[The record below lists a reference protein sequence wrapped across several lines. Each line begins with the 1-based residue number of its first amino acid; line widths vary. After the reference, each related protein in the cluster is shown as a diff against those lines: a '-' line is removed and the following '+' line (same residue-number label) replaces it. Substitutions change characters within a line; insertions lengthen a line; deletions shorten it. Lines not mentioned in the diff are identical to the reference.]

1 MMRYEVYTFTIAF
14 LLVFIS
20 IVIASEFLLPYSY
33 ILTTI
38 TVAIL
43 LVLTITNSKGASYS
57 RILALVTILAI
68 VIRNIYTIR
77 TSFIVEPLYDGY
89 KEIVTARIFNEIGR
103 ALVFNEPLFD
113 YTSSY
118 PLLKILTIILS
129 QVTSIDVLKVA
140 LILPSVWSLVMLL
153 FFYLFAKTILQ
164 SISIEESIKR
174 SAIFLS
180 LLLFSISPDAIYYGM
195 IYYMR
200 FYCITLVYIVLYL
213 LFSGKL
219 NETRCKY
226 LLVILLLAIPLSYSL
241 FPYLLLFFLTGVFSL
256 GMVVGRFFKVK
267 QLHKYIPSYNLI
279 SLTLLAIFLASSY
292 YVSESVLGN
301 SMGLLNALLKFLQL
315 QIREPILETQ
325 LNAPYFI
332 PEALQNSFN
341 ILVFFR
347 DLIIYAPAVIGFLI
361 FLYKSRRERI
371 PIVHLTI
378 IALITILLLH
388 VIIVE
393 GMRLAFQT
401 TLIISLYFII
411 LLSALSYAYG
421 LNIMKKK
428 AHLKSL
434 VKVTIV
440 ILLMLAIITAYL
452 SPWSHR
458 FLTQQYYNPNLSFK
472 DVGDHNPAYVYVK
485 GFIKQLSGYEYLFT
499 DDFNLASIM
508 IIPNIDM
515 YFKIQYFTD
524 LINYTGKG
532 QIYVL
537 ELNGFQP
544 ILGPYGWQAENLQK
558 TINVRSE
565 IKEMISNFNKI
576 LSSPYYNLYAN

>member
-1 MMRYEVYTFTIAF
+1 MMRYEVYTLTIAF
-14 LLVFIS
+14 LLAFIS
-20 IVIASEFLLPYSY
+20 IAIASEFLLPYSY
-33 ILTTI
+33 ILAATA
-38 TVAIL
+38 VAVL
-43 LVLTITNSKGASYS
+43 LVPMVTNSREYYS
-57 RILALVTILAI
+57 RILALVIILAI
-68 VIRNIYTIR
+68 VIRNIYTMR
-77 TSFIVEPLYDGY
+77 TGFIVEPLYDGY
-89 KEIVTARIFNEIGR
+89 KEIVTAQIFNEIGR
-103 ALVFNEPLFD
+103 ALVFNKPLFD

-118 PLLKILTIILS
+118 PLLKILTVILS
-129 QVTSIDVLKVA
+129 QITSIDVLKVV

-153 FFYLFAKTILQ
+153 IFYLFAKTILQ
-164 SISIEESIKR
+164 SILIDESTKR

-241 FPYLLLFFLTGVFSL
+241 FPYLLLFFLTGVAFL
-256 GMVVGRFFKVK
+256 GMVAERFFKAK
-267 QLHKYIPSYNLI
+267 QLRKYIPSYNLI
-279 SLTLLAIFLASSY
+279 LLISLTVFLASFY
-292 YVSESVLGN
+292 YVAESVLKN
-301 SMGLLNALLKFLQL
+301 SKGLLNTLSEFFQL
-315 QIREPILETQ
+315 QIREPLLEAY
-325 LNAPYFI
+325 LNRPYFI
-332 PEALQNSFN
+332 PEVLQNPFN

-371 PIVHLTI
+371 PIVHLII
-378 IALITILLLH
+378 IALITLLLLH
-388 VIIVE
+388 VVMERGIKLV
-393 GMRLAFQT
+393 LQS
-401 TLIISLYFII
+401 TLIISLYFLI

-428 AHLKSL
+428 VRLKSL
-434 VKVTIV
+434 VKVTIA
-440 ILLMLAIITAYL
+440 ILLILAVITAYL

-458 FLTQQYYNPNLSFK
+458 FLTQQYYNPNLSFE
-472 DVGDHNPAYVYVK
+472 DVGDHNLAYVYVK

-499 DDFNLASIM
+499 DDPALASIM
-508 IIPNIDM
+508 ITPNTDM
-515 YFKIQYFTD
+515 YFKIQYFTN

-544 ILGPYGWQAENLQK
+544 ILGPYSWQAENLQK
-558 TINVRSE
+558 TINVRSVV
-565 IKEMISNFNKI
+565 KEMISNFNKI

>member
-1 MMRYEVYTFTIAF
+1 MMRYEVYTLTIVF

-20 IVIASEFLLPYSY
+20 IAIASEFLLPYSY
-33 ILTTI
+33 ILVAI
-38 TVAIL
+38 AVAIL
-43 LVLTITNSKGASYS
+43 LMPMIANSKGASYS
-57 RILALVTILAI
+57 RILALIIILAI
-68 VIRNIYTIR
+68 VIRNIYTMR
-77 TSFIVEPLYDGY
+77 TGFIVEPLYDGY
-89 KEIVTARIFNEIGR
+89 LEIVTAQIFNEIGR
-103 ALVFNEPLFD
+103 ALVFNEPIFD

-118 PLLKILTIILS
+118 PLLEILTVILS
-129 QVTSIDVLKVA
+129 KITSIDVLKVA

-164 SISIEESIKR
+164 SISIDESIKR

-180 LLLFSISPDAIYYGM
+180 LLIFSISPDAIYYGM

-213 LFSGKL
+213 LFSRKL

-256 GMVVGRFFKVK
+256 GMVVERFFKAK
-267 QLHKYIPSYNLI
+267 QLRKYIPSYNLI
-279 SLTLLAIFLASSY
+279 LLTLLAIFLASSY
-292 YVSESVLGN
+292 YASESVIIN
-301 SMGLLNALLKFLQL
+301 SKGLLNALSEFFQL

-325 LNAPYFI
+325 LNSPYFI
-332 PEALQNSFN
+332 PEALQNPFN

-347 DLIIYAPAVIGFLI
+347 DLIIYAPAAIGFLI

-388 VIIVE
+388 VVIVE

-401 TLIISLYFII
+401 TLVFSLYFII

-428 AHLKSL
+428 EHLKSL
-434 VKVTIV
+434 MKVTIV
-440 ILLMLAIITAYL
+440 ILLILAVITAYL

-458 FLTQQYYNPNLSFK
+458 FLTQQYYNPNLSFE

-499 DDFNLASIM
+499 DDISLASIM
-508 IIPNIDM
+508 ITPNIDM
-515 YFKIQYFTD
+515 YFKIQYFTG

-537 ELNGFQP
+537 ELNNFQP
-544 ILGPYGWQAENLQK
+544 QLGPYGWQAENLQE
-558 TINVRSE
+558 TISVGNEVKE
-565 IKEMISNFNKI
+565 IVSNFNKI